1 MTLLDALNLSQKTSS
16 TAVLQKQGARSIQAE
31 AGKQTPKVSEID
43 FADKLAE
50 LNKLPLWDR
59 EWKIICLKKINNIP
73 VTLDMKLKFLQP
85 VYEQK
90 LREAETFDDI
100 LKIFQQGAFQCF
112 EGDVFNSQL
121 FDSYIKPVIEQVARE
136 REMTLTLRDITM
148 VLGRSPSLL
157 RGYLENL
164 LRTQYEILLLDD
176 VERYFSQTINVLF
189 EMFYLWSVCVIHNT
203 KELHDFCTGTL
214 PVTKM
219 KFDYEM
225 GDADTVL
232 LAEALGWKET
242 LTNLDLSWP
251 SKMGDAGAEAFAE
264 ALKVNTTL
272 TSLNIMAYEIG
283 NAGAAALAGALKV
296 NKTLTTL
303 NLFHSNIGDAGI
315 VAFAEAL
322 EVNETLTS
330 LHFWGARGDMRGE
343 GIRALAKTLTVNKTL
358 TSLNL
363 DSVRTGTEDLEMLA
377 EALKVNVTLAS
388 LSLKNSQINPK
399 GAKVLAGVLKVNETL
414 TSLDLEGN
422 PIMPQGAIVLAEALE
437 VNKALI
443 SLNLGNNSLGA
454 DSMILVGHSIP
465 GRKSQFY
472 SSLNDVKGFAV
483 ALAKALQ
490 ENRTLTSLNLESNHI
505 KDESIEVLAKALAV
519 NGTLTSLNLKDNESG
534 NVGAIALADALKV
547 NRTLTSLNLERNK
560 IGSIGV
566 VMLAASRAESD
577 TRTSFY
583 FGNNN
588 IANSPKQFLTEIST
602 FYKGSTFQF

>member
-1 MTLLDALNLSQKTSS
+1 MTLLHALNLSQKTPPN
-16 TAVLQKQGARSIQAE
+16 AVLQEQGIQSIQAE
-31 AGKQTPKVSEID
+31 SGKQVSRISESD

-59 EWKIICLKKINNIP
+59 EWKIMSMRELNNIP
-73 VTLDMKLKFLQP
+73 VTLDMKLRFLQP
-85 VYEQK
+85 VFEQK

-121 FDSYIKPVIEQVARE
+121 FDFYIKPVIEQVAKE

-157 RGYLENL
+157 LGYLENL
-164 LRTQYEILLLDD
+164 LRTQHEILPLHD

-189 EMFYLWSVCVIHNT
+189 DMFYLWSVCVIHNT
-203 KELHDFCTGTL
+203 KELHDFCGGSL
-214 PVTKM
+214 PIAKI

-225 GDADTVL
+225 ADADVVL
-232 LAEALGWKET
+232 IAEALGFSDT
-242 LTNLDLSWP
+242 LTSLDFSWP
-251 SKMGDAGAEAFAE
+251 SKIGDAGVVALAEL
-264 ALKVNTTL
+264 LKVNNTL
-272 TSLNIMAYEIG
+272 TSLNMMACEIG

-303 NLFHSNIGDAGI
+303 NLFHSKIGDAGI
-315 VAFAEAL
+315 VALAEAL
-322 EVNETLTS
+322 ENETLRS
-330 LHFWGARGDMRGE
+330 LHFGGARGEMSGE
-343 GIRALAKTLTVNKTL
+343 GVRALAKTLTVNKTL

-363 DSVRTGTEDLEMLA
+363 DSVRIGTEDLEVLA
-377 EALKVNVTLAS
+377 EALKVNGTLTS
-388 LSLKNSQINPK
+388 LSLKNSQINPE

-422 PIMPQGAIVLAEALE
+422 SIMPQGATLLAEALE
-437 VNKALI
+437 VNKALT

-454 DSMILVGHSIP
+454 DSMILVGPSIP

-490 ENRTLTSLNLESNHI
+490 ENRTLASLNLENNYI
-505 KDESIEVLAKALAV
+505 KDESIEVLAEALAV
-519 NGTLTSLNLKDNESG
+519 NGTLTSLNLERNEIG

-547 NRTLTSLNLERNK
+547 NRVLMSLNLEGNK

-566 VMLAASRAESD
+566 VMLAASRVESD
-577 TRTSFY
+577 AQTDFH
-583 FGNNN
+583 FGGNN
-588 IANSPKQFLTEIST
+588 IANSPKQFRTEMST